1 MSGQEPQG
9 LFGSGVGPLAEANLY
24 RFSSKELHPPSG
36 LVYYGYRFYDPSLQR
51 WVSRDPVAELGFG
64 TLPRVR
70 RSVGLAQGDRI
81 NEFRFVANRPTSNF
95 DPLGL

>member
-9 LFGSGVGPLAEANLY
+9 LFGSGVGPLAEADLC
-24 RFSSKELHPPSG
+24 RFSSKEWHRPSG
-36 LVYYGYRFYDPSLQR
+36 LVCYGYRFYDPSLQR